1 MREIDAFEI
10 ERAHQEEEIALLICP
25 ILSKTCLGDKCMWWV
40 RDWSE
45 DKQRFQYNCA
55 VSLIAI
61 GVNDES
67 LLRIKK
73 ESR

>member
-1 MREIDAFEI
+1 MREFDAFEI
-10 ERAHQEEEIALLICP
+10 EHASKEEEVTLLFCP
-25 ILSKTCLGDKCMWWV
+25 ILRADCHGERCMWWV

-55 VSLIAI
+55 VSLIAV

-67 LLRIKK
+67 LLRLKK
-73 ESR
+73 EGR